1 MASKQVTDRQKSSE
15 VVQYAISHQGTAL
28 QDALVARSVA
38 EGGAAVDVSGLL
50 TQLGSSLSGAT
61 TAMVAADQAREHEL
75 ADDPAAR
82 AARDEAAKGLYNEI
96 VSAREALVGV
106 YGSAAVDALGFF
118 GSTSQDPV
126 VLARQGRS
134 VVDRLRSGSLPTPR
148 SVHLTLDVASL
159 ASSLDP
165 KVLAVEAALGTV
177 NQEAREAQLTLV
189 AKQRAIAEY
198 DATFRA
204 VATTLEGLFSYAGL
218 PELAARVRPSRRSA
232 GVTEEVAGG

>member
-1 MASKQVTDRQKSSE
+1 M
-15 VVQYAISHQGTAL
+15 
-28 QDALVARSVA
+28 
-38 EGGAAVDVSGLL
+38 
-50 TQLGSSLSGAT
+50 
-61 TAMVAADQAREHEL
+61 
-75 ADDPAAR
+75 
-82 AARDEAAKGLYNEI
+82 
-96 VSAREALVGV
+96 
-106 YGSAAVDALGFF
+106 
-118 GSTSQDPV
+118 
-126 VLARQGRS
+126 
-134 VVDRLRSGSLPTPR
+134 DRLRSGSLPTPR